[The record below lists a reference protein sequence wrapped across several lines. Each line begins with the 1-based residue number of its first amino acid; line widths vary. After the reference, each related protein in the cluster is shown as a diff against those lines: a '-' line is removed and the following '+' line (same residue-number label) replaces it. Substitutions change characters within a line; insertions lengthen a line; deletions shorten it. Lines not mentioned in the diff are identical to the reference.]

1 MSVSSSSLT
10 VILDSNTGV
19 TELNYPI
26 PDDTIL
32 SLTNVMITFGSGGSG
47 AVENSG
53 VAGSIIYLDL
63 GELTSHTSL
72 NGNLVNNQVL
82 VLTNNITTGVTN
94 YNPSIFVGLD
104 RGVPVRFNYKV
115 TQPDG
120 TLIANLSTITLQFSY
135 VLAQK

>member
-32 SLTNVMITFGSGGSG
+32 SLSNVMITFTNGTASI
-47 AVENSG
+47 A
-53 VAGSIIYLDL
+53 AGSIIYLDL

-82 VLTNNITTGVTN
+82 VLTNNTTTSVTN

-120 TLIANLSTITLQFSY
+120 TLIANLTTITLQFSY